1 MTLFGINEKKK
12 RGLIVPAMAIM
23 VCAIAMVGLGYAAMT
38 LTSNV
43 TSNSNNTGELML
55 DMGKTDE
62 YDTISVETGPGKNT
76 TIDGILSIGI
86 TNDRNNTDNKI
97 KIDGGCALIKVFGN
111 LTDAVTLSATI
122 TSANSAPTI
131 TLSLYEVDDDNGT
144 FNSTAVATQST
155 NGAGFK
161 DGNSQNVVKCGKL
174 YLVAITEIGGNTISY
189 DYKDSQ
195 KQKIK
200 DGIVGTVEIP
210 EDGSYKSFSG
220 DCILEYKFT
229 ATKTLGS

>member
-1 MTLFGINEKKK
+1 MTLFGIDEKKK

-55 DMGKTDE
+55 DVGKIDE
-62 YDTISVETGPGKNT
+62 YNTISVATGPGEDT

-86 TNDRNNTDNKI
+86 TNDRDNTDNKI

-111 LTDAVTLSATI
+111 LTDAVALSATI
-122 TSANSAPTI
+122 TPSAGSAPTI
-131 TLSLYEVDDDNGT
+131 TLSLYEVDDDGT

-155 NGAGFK
+155 SGAGFK
-161 DGNSQNVVKCGKL
+161 DGNSQDVVECGKL

-189 DYKDSQ
+189 DYKDSRNQ
-195 KQKIK
+195 TING
-200 DGIVGTVEIP
+200 GIVGTVEIP
-210 EDGSYKSFSG
+210 EDSSYKSFSG
-220 DCILEYKFT
+220 DCTLKYKFT